1 MEIYQISNKYAVQ
14 KLTINDIDIIYN
26 LMKGNPLFYEF
37 CPPFVT
43 KEAIMEDFIAL
54 PPNVL
59 MENKYY
65 IGFFEEGKLVAI
77 MDLILKYPNIDTAFI
92 GLFMMDKNEQGK
104 GTGSNIISDCANF
117 LKEEGFSRI
126 RLAYTK
132 GNPQSSSFWRKNY
145 FVETGE
151 TSETTNYT
159 AILMERQLQ

>member
-1 MEIYQISNKYAVQ
+1 MEINHICERYKVRKLSNKDV
-14 KLTINDIDIIYN
+14 DIIYD
-26 LMKGNPLFYEF
+26 LMKENHLFYEF
-37 CPPFVT
+37 CPPLVT
-43 KEAIMEDFIAL
+43 KEAIMEDFVAL

-59 MENKYY
+59 IENKYY
-65 IGFFEEGKLVAI
+65 IGFFEEENLDAI
-77 MDLILKYPNIDTAFI
+77 MDLIFKFPNSDTAFI

-104 GTGSNIISDCANF
+104 GTGSSIISDCAKF

-132 GNPQSSSFWRKNY
+132 GNPQSSSFWRKNR